1 MKVQK
6 IVSLDEETMR
16 KARQIPNFSAWV
28 RQNLRLHGSG
38 ADLASIERR
47 TQLWVSRA
55 NALQDW
61 IYANLSEKMANDAMD
76 YAEVQQIRARQPGQD

>member
-16 KARQIPNFSAWV
+16 KAKAIPNFSAWV
-28 RQNLRLHGSG
+28 RQNLRLYNSG

-47 TQLWVSRA
+47 TQFWVSRA

-61 IYANLSEKMANDAMD
+61 IVANLDESSAADALD
-76 YAEVQQIRARQPGQD
+76 HAELHQIKATRQALD